1 MSDAKELR
9 EAIELLSRCPVES
22 VGLSNGFARQFRVA
36 LAAAEAHLA
45 TLPRECEVEGWT
57 LIHDYDGTWSSCL
70 YPTED
75 AARNAAG
82 SSGDVWH
89 PVRLTGK
96 ALLPGSKE

>member
-9 EAIELLSRCPVES
+9 EAIE
-22 VGLSNGFARQFRVA
+22 RVRTLPTWNVS
-36 LAAAEAHLA
+36 LAYCEHIETVISAAEAHLA
-45 TLPRECEVEGWT
+45 TLPREIEVEGWT

-70 YPTED
+70 YSTED